1 MATYLVLEN
10 GKRLVVKE
18 GTAFPVTRKAITVN
32 EIDSRQGSFS
42 KTITIEGTNEN
53 ILSLGA
59 LFDVNVTNSS
69 FDINKKIKCDVEQ
82 EGVVVFPRCFFQLK
96 RVIKKGVAVASGVDK
111 VEFTGIVYNDITDFY
126 KTMGNKEIRELQF
139 PLYGTLDEELITDS
153 WRNTADDVVVFPKMF
168 RDDSTYQYSDFK
180 PAIFYKSIFD
190 RIFEQNGYTY
200 TWESA
205 DLDTIQF
212 SKWISPM
219 VDKYE
224 PSEQAKAINTVDIGY
239 PLFED
244 PDASPIVDGVR
255 SLEFD
260 SINLVNSSNA
270 NNSIV
275 EFFEELSNVNN
286 NPQTSY
292 NNTTGI
298 YTAFLA
304 GKHTAVIK
312 SKLKV
317 NFEASDNTE
326 LVKVVSTQNVDE
338 LIYRLRPLLRKEGL
352 SPAFFG
358 NKLAGSGFVK
368 RFRVGDELTLGDNIF
383 EVEVTST
390 VVFDSIIPNDE
401 IKLLAW
407 EYDRLVN
414 GTFSTLSEGLIWDGA
429 NVQMKVDIENVN
441 IQILP
446 ELNYQLGLPI
456 LPNDFLPKKVKQSDF
471 IKSIMNAVN
480 LIPEVDPDDDKNII
494 LRRRDDYYDAG
505 KQWDMSKRLARD
517 KDFVVEFLPNVTSKA
532 IELSYK
538 DDKDELNEAY
548 KGQTRET
555 YGQLRFIFE
564 NENTKGIDR
573 RELIFSPTPCV
584 RLTHGA
590 YVPSIPVELGENL
603 NMRLLYYVGVQ
614 NCNEYTIGG
623 DTFTTYPCASHLND
637 PINPSFDLN
646 FGVARF
652 YFYAGIRLTLNNLFN
667 LHYRRLFNA
676 LNKGKK
682 ATAYINLTEADK
694 QAIQLNDRIYINN
707 SWWFIEEITFN
718 ANSRDLSKLVLF
730 SVDDEVSV
738 KALQTAQSNEP
749 VNNAVVDQT
758 PTITPP
764 IFTIP
769 RVNVNRDLYKRLNN
783 YGGENGAGT
792 VQGIGNTITS
802 GVNRWNVFGDR
813 NTINT
818 DNAFVIGNDKVIN
831 ESGLHVDKLF
841 VQGKQIGATERVT
854 LINSTNGNIT
864 VDANDFDVLLWVAD
878 FTLDREVQIDNF
890 TPNKLK
896 TILIVVQNTSDRNF
910 TFKARNGVSGGY
922 GTVSFVSDGDK
933 PLTAVNVNS
942 SDTNGARWLD
952 VVSIDTNDTG
962 ESDLFIGK
970 FN

>member
-59 LFDVNVTNSS
+59 LFDVNVIDSS

-96 RVIKKGVAVASGVDK
+96 RVIKKGVATASGVDK

-153 WRNTADDVVVFPKMF
+153 WTNTADEVLVFPKMF

-180 PAIFYKSIFD
+180 PAIFYKAIFD
-190 RIFEQNGYTY
+190 RIFEQNGYSY

-205 DLDTIQF
+205 DLDSIQF

-224 PSEQAKAINTVDIGY
+224 PSEQTKAINTVDIGY

-255 SLEFD
+255 SLEFPNVGFVD
-260 SINLVNSSNA
+260 ALSPTV
-270 NNSIV
+270 IV
-275 EFFEELSNVNN
+275 DEDIEELTNVNN
-286 NPQTSY
+286 NPASSY
-292 NNTTGI
+292 NNTTGRF
-298 YTAFLA
+298 TAYVN
-304 GKHTAVIK
+304 GKHNLVVKA
-312 SKLKV
+312 KLKV
-317 NFEASDNTE
+317 NFEADDD
-326 LVKVVSTQNVDE
+326 VKLSAGFLPSFAPNDK
-338 LIYRLRPLLRKEGL
+338 LIYRLRPLFKVNTL
-352 SPAFFG
+352 
-358 NKLAGSGFVK
+358 NTVIAGSGYIKEFK
-368 RFRVGDELTLGDNIF
+368 AGEELNSGDNFF
-383 EVEVTST
+383 ETEITATLVTDLIVGGTIDLIGWRYEVFTTTSFQIQWVT
-390 VVFDSIIPNDE
+390 QVAPP
-401 IKLLAW
+401 
-407 EYDRLVN
+407 
-414 GTFSTLSEGLIWDGA
+414 TTT

-480 LIPEVDPDDDKNII
+480 LIPEVDPEDDKNIV
-494 LRRRDDYYDAG
+494 LRRRDDYYDDG

-590 YVPSIPVELGENL
+590 YVPSIPVELGDNL

-614 NCNEYTIGG
+614 DCNEYTIGG
-623 DTFTTYPCASHLND
+623 DAFTTYPCASHLNN

-694 QAIQLNDRIYINN
+694 QAIQLNDRLYINN

-730 SVDDEVSV
+730 SVDDEISV

-749 VNNAVVDQT
+749 VNNAVIGQT

-764 IFTIP
+764 VFILP
-769 RVNVNRDLYKRLNN
+769 RARINKELYDRLNN
-783 YGGENGAGT
+783 YGGENGAGNI
-792 VQGIGNTITS
+792 QGIGNSITS
-802 GVNRWNVFGDR
+802 GVNRWNIYGDR

-841 VQGKQIGATERVT
+841 VQGKSIEAPERVT
-854 LINSTNGNIT
+854 IINSTNDNIT
-864 VDANDFDVLLWVAD
+864 VDANDFDVLFWVAD
-878 FTLDREVQIDNF
+878 FTANREVQIDNF
-890 TPNKLK
+890 TPDKLK
-896 TILIVVQNTSDRNF
+896 TILIVVQNTSDRKF
-910 TFKARNGVSGGY
+910 TVKGRNGTTGSY
-922 GTVSFVSDGDK
+922 ITVVFVFNGDK
-933 PLTAVNVNS
+933 PLTGVDINS

-962 ESDLFIGK
+962 ETDLFIGK

>member
-1 MATYLVLEN
+1 V
-10 GKRLVVKE
+10 
-18 GTAFPVTRKAITVN
+18 
-32 EIDSRQGSFS
+32 
-42 KTITIEGTNEN
+42 
-53 ILSLGA
+53 
-59 LFDVNVTNSS
+59 
-69 FDINKKIKCDVEQ
+69 C
-82 EGVVVFPRCFFQLK
+82 
-96 RVIKKGVAVASGVDK
+96 
-111 VEFTGIVYNDITDFY
+111 
-126 KTMGNKEIRELQF
+126 
-139 PLYGTLDEELITDS
+139 
-153 WRNTADDVVVFPKMF
+153 
-168 RDDSTYQYSDFK
+168 
-180 PAIFYKSIFD
+180 
-190 RIFEQNGYTY
+190 
-200 TWESA
+200 
-205 DLDTIQF
+205 
-212 SKWISPM
+212 
-219 VDKYE
+219 
-224 PSEQAKAINTVDIGY
+224 
-239 PLFED
+239 
-244 PDASPIVDGVR
+244 

-260 SINLVNSSNA
+260 SFNFLAGNTVKQKT
-270 NNSIV
+270 
-275 EFFEELSNVNN
+275 FTFEPLTNVNN
-286 NPQTSY
+286 DPNSTYNSTTGVFTSY
-292 NNTTGI
+292 
-298 YTAFLA
+298 LDS
-304 GKHTAVIK
+304 KHTVIIK
-312 SKLKV
+312 TKLKV
-317 NFEASDNTE
+317 NFEADANCE
-326 LVKVVSTQNVDE
+326 MLAGNDQA
-338 LIYRLRPLLRKEGL
+338 IYRIRPLFQDLSALITIQGL
-352 SPAFFG
+352 
-358 NKLAGSGFVK
+358 KVAGSGYVK
-368 RFRVGDELTLGDNIF
+368 RFQTGDELSLGDNIS

-390 VVFDSIIPNDE
+390 LVLDNFTTGKE
-401 IKLLAW
+401 LKLLN
-407 EYDRLVN
+407 YFIDS
-414 GTFSTLSEGLIWDGA
+414 FSTGNSSFSWRDVDSNFV
-429 NVQMKVDIENVN
+429 NVQMKVDVENVN

-480 LIPEVDPDDDKNII
+480 LIPEVDPEDDKNIV

-590 YVPSIPVELGENL
+590 YVPSIPVELGDNL

-614 NCNEYTIGG
+614 DCNEYTIGG
-623 DTFTTYPCASHLND
+623 DTFTTYPCASHLNN

-694 QAIQLNDRIYINN
+694 QAIQLNDRLYINN

-730 SVDDEVSV
+730 SVDDEISV

-764 IFTIP
+764 VFILP
-769 RVNVNRDLYKRLNN
+769 RAKINKELYDRLNN
-783 YGGENGAGT
+783 YGGENGAGNI
-792 VQGIGNTITS
+792 QGIGNSITS
-802 GVNRWNVFGDR
+802 GVNRWNIYGDR
-813 NTINT
+813 NTINA
-818 DNAFVIGNDKVIN
+818 DNAFVIGNDKIIN

-841 VQGKQIGATERVT
+841 VQGKSIEATERVT
-854 LINSTNGNIT
+854 IINSTNGNIT

-878 FTLDREVQIDNF
+878 FTANREVQIDNF
-890 TPNKLK
+890 TPDKLK
-896 TILIVVQNTSDRNF
+896 TILIVVQNTSDRKF
-910 TFKARNGVSGGY
+910 TVKARNGTTGSY
-922 GTVSFVSDGDK
+922 ITVVFVFNGDK
-933 PLTAVNVNS
+933 PLTGVDINS
-942 SDTNGARWLD
+942 GDTNGARWLD